1 MIILCSVLTVTTNYV
16 HKQVQFVR
24 SMNHDSLPIHHHK
37 AQNFLISSTQL
48 LQLYY
53 FLSIQKKRVSKKL
66 PERANNNRIQTSSAC
81 LKRWD
86 FLSSLEICLNSEAET
101 VFPSLTHLSIT
112 FVTLLFGSL
121 SLKILPFKSSSF
133 SFDFNSSS
141 SRNSLSLLKAPPEER
156 NLTGF
161 HFSNAHRDPSLDLFV
176 FRKWE
181 NE

>member
-16 HKQVQFVR
+16 HNQVQFVG
-24 SMNHDSLPIHHHK
+24 SMNRDSLLIHHHK
-37 AQNFLISSTQL
+37 APSFFSQKYSITPTL
-48 LQLYY
+48 L
-53 FLSIQKKRVSKKL
+53 LSKHPKERGIQKFQK
-66 PERANNNRIQTSSAC
+66 EQANIISQTSRAC

-101 VFPSLTHLSIT
+101 AFPSLTHLSIT

-133 SFDFNSSS
+133 SFEFNSSS
-141 SRNSLSLLKAPPEER
+141 SRNSLALLKAPPEER

-176 FRKWE
+176 FRKWA